1 MNTTTTRGSVATAAE
16 QDSHVADAWHELL
29 DDASSELVALL
40 RELADTAP
48 PALAEHFY
56 SGMLGDPRASRFLSS
71 DQVQS
76 RLKPSML
83 RWISSLLTSGPE
95 DVTTQIA
102 AQRLVGDVHARIGI
116 PVDLVIRG
124 TRMLKHEL
132 YRHVITIA
140 PPELASAAIAMVSDL
155 FDLALEMMSHAY
167 SVARERST
175 RLDASY
181 RMFSLIQNVGTER
194 ERQRALL
201 LDWENTLLYRFA
213 SAPRDGSR
221 APLLAQSEFGLWFN
235 HKGMPSFG
243 DTAETRQVAALIASI
258 DQLGAA
264 SDAKAGMSMLP
275 AIREQLAQVRSLIG
289 MLFDNIGALEAGRD
303 ALTSLLNRR
312 FLPTVLR
319 REVALASETSGGF
332 AVLLLDLDHFK
343 AINDAHGHDGGDRS
357 LQHVAA
363 NLAQHTRSSDYL
375 FRFGGEEFVMVL
387 GSVNA
392 EQACAIANEL
402 LERIAASPVKLSDG
416 TQVPVTAS
424 IGVAVYDGHPDYE
437 RILARADAAMY
448 QAKRNGRNRV
458 ELATDKMVEPPGA
471 RLLSTR

>member
-1 MNTTTTRGSVATAAE
+1 MNNLTLRTPALAA
-16 QDSHVADAWHELL
+16 DPHDTHVADAWHELL
-29 DDASSELVALL
+29 DDTPDTVAAVL

-48 PALAEHFY
+48 GPLAEHFY
-56 SGMLGDPRASRFLSS
+56 AGMLGDPRASRFLSS
-71 DQVQS
+71 EQVQS
-76 RLKPSML
+76 RLKPSMHT
-83 RWISSLLTSGPE
+83 WIHNLLTSGPD
-95 DVTTQIA
+95 DVEGQIA
-102 AQRLVGDVHARIGI
+102 AQRLIGDVHARIGI

-124 TRMLKHEL
+124 MRMLKHQL
-132 YRHVITIA
+132 YRQVTTIA
-140 PPELASAAIAMVSDL
+140 PPELANAAIALVSDL
-155 FDLALEMMSHAY
+155 FDLALEMISHAY

-201 LDWENTLLYRFA
+201 LDWENTLLYRLA
-213 SAPRDGSR
+213 TPLGEQAAP
-221 APLLAQSEFGLWFN
+221 PLLAQSEFGLWFN
-235 HKGMPSFG
+235 HKGLPSFG
-243 DTAETRQVAALIASI
+243 DAAETRQVSALMAAI
-258 DQLGAA
+258 DTLVRTPDDQPRLTV
-264 SDAKAGMSMLP
+264 LP
-275 AIREQLAQVRSLIG
+275 TVREHLAHIRALIG

-319 REVALASETSGGF
+319 REVALTSESSSGF

-343 AINDAHGHDGGDRS
+343 SINDAHGHDAGDRA

-363 NLAQHTRSSDYL
+363 ALAQHTRSSDYL
-375 FRFGGEEFVMVL
+375 FRYGGEEFVMVL

-392 EQACAIANEL
+392 PQACAIANEL
-402 LERIAASPVKLSDG
+402 RERIAASPVKLSDG
-416 TQVPVTAS
+416 GKVDITAS

-448 QAKRNGRNRV
+448 QAKQNGRNRI
-458 ELATDKMVEPPGA
+458 ELASDAMPEPPGRKLLTA
-471 RLLSTR
+471 R

>member
-1 MNTTTTRGSVATAAE
+1 MTTTTTRSSVVTVAE
-16 QDSHVADAWHELL
+16 QDTHVADAWHALL
-29 DDASSELVALL
+29 DHAAPDLVALL
-40 RELADTAP
+40 RDLADTAP

-56 SGMLGDPRASRFLSS
+56 AGMLGDPRASRFLSS
-71 DQVQS
+71 EQVQS

-83 RWISSLLTSGPE
+83 RWISSLLTSGPD
-95 DVTTQIA
+95 DVDAQVA

-124 TRMLKHEL
+124 MRLLKHQL
-132 YRHVITIA
+132 YAHVIATA
-140 PPELASAAIAMVSDL
+140 PPARASAAIALVSDL

-221 APLLAQSEFGLWFN
+221 TPLLADSEFGLWFN

-243 DTAETRQVAALIASI
+243 DTAETRQVAALIDSI
-258 DQLGAA
+258 DRLGEQ
-264 SDAKAGMSMLP
+264 SDSQARITVLP
-275 AIREQLAQVRSLIG
+275 AIRAQLAQVRSLIG

-343 AINDAHGHDGGDRS
+343 AINDAHGHDGGDRA

-392 EQACAIANEL
+392 GQACAIADEL
-402 LERIAASPVKLSDG
+402 RERIAASPVSMSDG
-416 TQVPVTAS
+416 SKVPVTAS
-424 IGVAVYDGHPDYE
+424 IGVAVHDGHPDYE

-448 QAKRNGRNRV
+448 QAKRKGRNRV
-458 ELATDKMVEPPGA
+458 ELATDNMVEPPGA
-471 RLLSTR
+471 RLLSAH